1 MYTAEMSASERKE
14 VMAVMESSFGEQQR
28 PKVGIF
34 WYDETE
40 DRLFGVSSS
49 YADQVPFNSNGVKTE
64 RTLHKTWWK
73 KQQER
78 LKAKGVPPGIFA
90 HDYTTIP
97 RGRIFQF
104 TDGHYELMCG
114 SWINE
119 HIIELV
125 KDEFNLWDVI
135 FKVTAD
141 IHWEIGHGWSEEY
154 L

>member
-14 VMAVMESSFGEQQR
+14 VMTVMEASFEDQER

-34 WYDETE
+34 WYNEAE

-64 RTLHKTWWK
+64 RTLHKSWWE

-78 LKAKGVPPGIFA
+78 LKAKGLPPGIFA
-90 HDYTTIP
+90 HDYTMIP

-104 TDGHYELMCG
+104 MDGHFELMCG
-114 SWINE
+114 AWINE
-119 HIIELV
+119 NIVTLV
-125 KDEFNLWDVI
+125 RDEFNLRDVQLEV
-135 FKVTAD
+135 KAD
-141 IHWEIGHGWSEEY
+141 IHWEIGHGWSDEY